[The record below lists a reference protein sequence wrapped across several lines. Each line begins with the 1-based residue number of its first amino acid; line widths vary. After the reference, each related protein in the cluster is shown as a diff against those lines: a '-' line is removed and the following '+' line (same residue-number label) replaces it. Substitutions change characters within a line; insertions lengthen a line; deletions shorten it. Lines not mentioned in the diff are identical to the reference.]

1 MEYQLLKDMDHS
13 SILSDGLLV
22 YPEES
27 YSNNKLIWSTSHN
40 QGVCFFVDE
49 TNERNTISYKVRFD
63 TKSGEMDFAL
73 IYVMKQFYTIYLSFD
88 INNNYIDIMTC

>member
-1 MEYQLLKDMDHS
+1 MKYYCIFSWPLTKTTECHGIVLWMEYQLLKDMDHS

-22 YPEES
+22 YPKES

-63 TKSGEMDFAL
+63 TKSGEMDFTF
-73 IYVMKQFYTIYLSFD
+73 M
-88 INNNYIDIMTC
+88 